1 MFLNLITDTP
11 ITKSQHSITQTVT
24 MYGTMETVFV
34 THKTIK
40 LIVNTEY
47 VGIAIIPN
55 MIKSYLLTKYR
66 TIPINTKQESVIIII
81 FNGSN
86 TFYPPLIN
94 IAMIVLMR

>member
-1 MFLNLITDTP
+1 MFLNLITYIP
-11 ITKSQHSITQTVT
+11 IAKSQHSITQTVT

-55 MIKSYLLTKYR
+55 MVKPYLLTKYN
-66 TIPINTKQESVIIII
+66 TIPINTKQESVIISM

-86 TFYPPLIN
+86 TFYPPLID
-94 IAMIVLMR
+94 IIEITLR